1 MPAEITKQMNGKYMV
16 RSSGGIHGRDMT
28 RRNAEKQRNLLNAIH
43 YSDWE
48 PTQGKKRKKR

>member
-1 MPAEITKQMNGKYMV
+1 MPATIIRQMDGKWMV
-16 RSSGGIHGRDMT
+16 RTPNRIHARGT
-28 RRNAEKQRNLLNAIH
+28 TKRNAEKQRNLLNAIH

>member
-28 RRNAEKQRNLLNAIH
+28 RRNAEKQRNLLNAIEH
-43 YSDWE
+43 GWR
-48 PTQGKKRKKR
+48 PTKRKNK

>member
-1 MPAEITKQMNGKYMV
+1 MPAEIISQMNGKYMV

-28 RRNAEKQRNLLNAIH
+28 KRNAEKQRNLLNAIH

-48 PTQGKKRKKR
+48 PTKGKKRKKR